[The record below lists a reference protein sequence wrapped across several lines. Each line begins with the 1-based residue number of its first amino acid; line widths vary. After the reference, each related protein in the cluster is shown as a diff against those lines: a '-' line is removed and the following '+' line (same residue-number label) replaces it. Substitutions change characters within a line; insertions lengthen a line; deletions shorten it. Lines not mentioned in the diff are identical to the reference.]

1 MRGIPEIRCG
11 MFRES
16 NAACAESENLMVS
29 IPFFV
34 FLLLAFLTGC
44 VPFAYILV
52 KRLRGMDIRTQGSG
66 NVGATNASRVL
77 GRKWG
82 LVVLALDT
90 LKGVAAAWFLPWV
103 LFLLPNPSVY
113 ERWLGLE
120 GTQLILGM
128 AAFLGHCYNPF
139 LKFKGGKGVATALGV
154 FLIVSWKATV
164 LTAVVCLAIIAA
176 TRLVSVASIV
186 AAILLPAAMLT
197 FQLIAKG
204 SEAPWYQRVNW
215 KVLAMTVL
223 ISVVVMIRH
232 RANIKRLLAGKE
244 HKA

>member
-1 MRGIPEIRCG
+1 MI
-11 MFRES
+11 
-16 NAACAESENLMVS
+16 S

-52 KRLRGMDIRTQGSG
+52 KRMRGVDIRTQGSG

-139 LKFKGGKGVATALGV
+139 LRFKGGKGVATALGV

-186 AAILLPAAMLT
+186 AAVLLPAAMLA
-197 FQLIAKG
+197 FQLTAKG
-204 SEAPWYQRVNW
+204 PEGPWHQRVNW
-215 KVLAMTVL
+215 QVLAMTVL
-223 ISVVVMIRH
+223 ISIVVMIRH
-232 RANIKRLLAGKE
+232 RANIKRLLVGKE

>member
-1 MRGIPEIRCG
+1 MI
-11 MFRES
+11 
-16 NAACAESENLMVS
+16 S
-29 IPFFV
+29 IPIFV

-44 VPFAYILV
+44 VPFAYIFV
-52 KRLRGMDIRTQGSG
+52 RRMRGMDIRTQGSG

-82 LVVLALDT
+82 IVILLLDT
-90 LKGVAAAWFLPWV
+90 LKGVVAAWFLPWV
-103 LFLLPNPSVY
+103 LGLMAGWSAFGSAAYYFDALTTPGVQLLM
-113 ERWLGLE
+113 GL
-120 GTQLILGM
+120 

-139 LKFKGGKGVATALGV
+139 LRFKGGKGVATALGV

-204 SEAPWYQRVNW
+204 PKVPWFERVNW
-215 KVLAMTVL
+215 QVLAMTVL
-223 ISVVVMIRH
+223 ISVVVVIRH
-232 RANIKRLLAGKE
+232 RANIKRLLVGKE

>member
-52 KRLRGMDIRTQGSG
+52 KRLRGIDIRTQGSG

-90 LKGVAAAWFLPWV
+90 LKGVVAAWFLPWV

-186 AAILLPAAMLT
+186 AAILLPTAMLT

-204 SEAPWYQRVNW
+204 PKVPWFQKVNW
-215 KVLAMTVL
+215 QVLAMTVL
-223 ISVVVMIRH
+223 ISVVVVIRH
-232 RANIKRLLAGKE
+232 RANIKRLLVGKE

>member
-1 MRGIPEIRCG
+1 
-11 MFRES
+11 
-16 NAACAESENLMVS
+16 MVS

-90 LKGVAAAWFLPWV
+90 LKGVVAAW
-103 LFLLPNPSVY
+103 LLPQILWFLVEQGFFTSTVFYDKLLSPKGV
-113 ERWLGLE
+113 
-120 GTQLILGM
+120 QLCMGM

-154 FLIVSWKATV
+154 FLVVSWMATS
-164 LTAVVCLAIIAA
+164 LTAIVCLAIIAA
-176 TRLVSVASIV
+176 TRMVSLASIV
-186 AAILLPAAMLT
+186 AAVLLPTAMLT
-197 FQLIAKG
+197 FQILEKTPQ
-204 SEAPWYQRVNW
+204 ETWNQKV
-215 KVLAMTVL
+215 KVLGMTVL
-223 ISVVVMIRH
+223 ISAVVVIRH
-232 RANIKRLLAGKE
+232 RANIKRLLVGKE

>member
-1 MRGIPEIRCG
+1 MI
-11 MFRES
+11 
-16 NAACAESENLMVS
+16 S

-52 KRLRGMDIRTQGSG
+52 KRMRGVDIRTQGSG

-90 LKGVAAAWFLPWV
+90 LKGVVAALFLPWV
-103 LFLLPNPSVY
+103 LFLFPNPSVY

-120 GTQLILGM
+120 GTQMILGM

-139 LKFKGGKGVATALGV
+139 LRFKGGKGVATALGV

-164 LTAVVCLAIIAA
+164 LTAIVCLAIIAA

-186 AAILLPAAMLT
+186 AAILLPTAMLT
-197 FQLIAKG
+197 FQLMAKVP
-204 SEAPWYQRVNW
+204 EAPWYQRLNW
-215 KVLAMTVL
+215 QVLTMTVL
-223 ISVVVMIRH
+223 ISVVVVIRH
-232 RANIKRLLAGKE
+232 RANIKRLLVGKE

>member
-1 MRGIPEIRCG
+1 
-11 MFRES
+11 MFRKS

-52 KRLRGMDIRTQGSG
+52 KRLRGVDIRTQGSG

-139 LKFKGGKGVATALGV
+139 LRFKGGKGVATALGV

-186 AAILLPAAMLT
+186 AAVLLPAAMLT

-215 KVLAMTVL
+215 QVLSMTVL
-223 ISVVVMIRH
+223 ISIVVVIRH
-232 RANIKRLLAGKE
+232 RANIKRLLVGKE

>member
-1 MRGIPEIRCG
+1 
-11 MFRES
+11 MFRKS

-52 KRLRGMDIRTQGSG
+52 KRLRGVDIRTQGSG

-139 LKFKGGKGVATALGV
+139 LRFKGGKGVATALGV

-186 AAILLPAAMLT
+186 AAVLLPAAMLT

-215 KVLAMTVL
+215 QVLSMTVL
-223 ISVVVMIRH
+223 ISIVVVIRH